1 MLRRTPCPS
10 PARRRLLAGLG
21 ALALAPAWPGTL
33 RAEETLDLN
42 WDDLI
47 PALGQGDSYRR
58 LSELG
63 VVRHGEMSSGFEQET
78 AAEVTRAYD
87 GKRVRLPGFVVP
99 LDYDGT
105 GTTAFLL
112 VPFVGACIHVPPP
125 PPNQIVF
132 VTTGTPYEL
141 ADMFEPVIVTGMFGA
156 SAAETQLADVGYS
169 ISADRVE
176 PYR

>member
-1 MLRRTPCPS
+1 MRIPPHS
-10 PARRRLLAGLG
+10 PARRGILAGLG
-21 ALALAPAWPGTL
+21 ALALAPLAGRL
-33 RAEETLDLN
+33 RAEATIDLN
-42 WDDLI
+42 WGDLV
-47 PALGQGDSYRR
+47 PALGQGETYRR

-63 VVRHGEMSSGFEQET
+63 VVQHGEMTSPFEQET
-78 AAEVTRAYD
+78 AAAVTREYD

-99 LDYDGT
+99 LDYDGV

-132 VTTGTPYEL
+132 VTTETPYEL
-141 ADMFEPVIVTGMFGA
+141 SDMFEPVIVTGMFGA
-156 SAAETQLADVGYS
+156 SAAETQLADGGYS
-169 ISADRVE
+169 LSADVVE